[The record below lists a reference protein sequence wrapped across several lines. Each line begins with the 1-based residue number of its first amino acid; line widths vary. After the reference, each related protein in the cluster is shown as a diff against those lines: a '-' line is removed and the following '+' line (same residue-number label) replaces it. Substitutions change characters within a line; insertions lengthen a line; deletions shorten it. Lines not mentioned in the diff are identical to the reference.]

1 MAIIVKK
8 GELAKI
14 NKGVSQKG
22 LAERCIYTVKGW
34 RSLE

>member
-14 NKGVSQKG
+14 NKGMSQKAW
-22 LAERCIYTVKGW
+22 LKDVLIQ
-34 RSLE
+34 